1 VAISRKMIYSSGLV
15 GRGAPASPRDDE
27 DNNPDTL
34 WVLRRSHWA
43 SFYGTECDDSP
54 WGGVPVDLAEPST
67 VFRRWRIPKFRS
79 SSRMMSPLIRFFR
92 NTPNGLRRKE
102 FKYRE
107 VHLLKGSMAIKYGRG
122 IIRPCIGDDR
132 DGNILGYDATPA
144 IRCAFVCRIFN
155 GFYRKLMM

>member
-1 VAISRKMIYSSGLV
+1 MIYSSGLV

-107 VHLLKGSMAIKYGRG
+107 VHLLKGSKAIKYGRG
-122 IIRPCIGDDR
+122 IIRPCIVM
-132 DGNILGYDATPA
+132 TEM
-144 IRCAFVCRIFN
+144 RIFWA
-155 GFYRKLMM
+155 MMQRLLFDALSFAGSSMGSIVNS

>member
-1 VAISRKMIYSSGLV
+1 MAISRKMIYSSGLV

-34 WVLRRSHWA
+34 WVLRRSHWG

-122 IIRPCIGDDR
+122 IIRPCTVMTEMGIFWAMMQR
-132 DGNILGYDATPA
+132 LLFDALSFA
-144 IRCAFVCRIFN
+144 GSSMGSIVN
-155 GFYRKLMM
+155 S